1 MSWGVEK
8 MKKFLIVFLLLQV
21 MVSLG
26 SSLWNTSTNNQFKN
40 IIADR
45 KASRIGDIV
54 TIVVK
59 ETPKINSA
67 SQDTAFE
74 NALLNLFTGA
84 VKNITQFDLSKFIP
98 INNNSTKER
107 SAEMSS
113 TVTLTISA
121 VVVDL
126 QNGNLVVEGNKKL
139 KVGEQLSEI
148 MIRGTI
154 RPDDI
159 ASNNTVDSSKIANC
173 QIWVN
178 GQLVFRQNP
187 DQESWLDYI
196 LSAIAKW
203 FL

>member
-1 MSWGVEK
+1 MYLGVEI
-8 MKKFLIVFLLLQV
+8 MKKIFILLILTQTLLV
-21 MVSLG
+21 CAT
-26 SSLWNTSTNNQFKN
+26 SLWNSSSNNQFKN
-40 IIADR
+40 ILGDR
-45 KASRIGDIV
+45 KASKIGDIV

-59 ETPKINSA
+59 ETPKINAA
-67 SQDTAFE
+67 SENTAFE

-84 VKNITQFDLSKFIP
+84 VKNITQFDLSQFIP
-98 INNNSTKER
+98 IKNNSTQQR
-107 SAEMSS
+107 SAQLSS
-113 TVTLTISA
+113 TVTLTVSA
-121 VVVDL
+121 VVVDV
-126 QNGNLVVEGNKKL
+126 NGGNFVVEGNKKL

-148 MIRGTI
+148 IIRGTI

-159 ASNNTVDSSKIANC
+159 AADNTVDSSKIANC

-178 GQLVFRQNP
+178 GQLIFRQNP

>member
-1 MSWGVEK
+1 M
-8 MKKFLIVFLLLQV
+8 MKKVFVLLILVQTLTIY
-21 MVSLG
+21 ST
-26 SSLWNTSTNNQFKN
+26 SLWNSSTNNQFKN
-40 IIADR
+40 IVGDR
-45 KASRIGDIV
+45 KASKIGDIV
-54 TIVVK
+54 TIVVR
-59 ETPKINSA
+59 ETPKINAA
-67 SQDTAFE
+67 SENTAFE

-84 VKNITQFDLSKFIP
+84 VKNITQFDLSQFIP
-98 INNNSTKER
+98 IKNNSTQQR
-107 SAEMSS
+107 SAQLSS
-113 TVTLTISA
+113 TVTLTVSA
-121 VVVDL
+121 VVVDI
-126 QNGNLVVEGNKKL
+126 QNGNLIVEGNKKL

-148 MIRGTI
+148 IIRGTV

-159 ASNNTVDSSKIANC
+159 LSNNTVDSSKIANC

>member
-1 MSWGVEK
+1 M
-8 MKKFLIVFLLLQV
+8 MKKLFILLILAQTLIIY
-21 MVSLG
+21 SA
-26 SSLWNTSTNNQFKN
+26 SLWNNSTNNQFKN
-40 IIADR
+40 IVADR
-45 KASRIGDIV
+45 KASKVGDIV

-59 ETPKINSA
+59 ETPKINATSEN
-67 SQDTAFE
+67 TAFE

-84 VKNITQFDLSKFIP
+84 VKNITQFDLSQFIP
-98 INNNSTKER
+98 IKNNSTQQR
-107 SAEMSS
+107 SAQLSS
-113 TVTLTISA
+113 TVALTVSA

-148 MIRGTI
+148 MIRGTV

-159 ASNNTVDSSKIANC
+159 ASDNTIDSSKIANC

>member
-8 MKKFLIVFLLLQV
+8 MKKFFIVFLLLQL

-54 TIVVK
+54 TIVVR

-107 SAEMSS
+107 SAQMSS
-113 TVTLTISA
+113 TITLTISA

>member
-1 MSWGVEK
+1 

>member
-1 MSWGVEK
+1 
-8 MKKFLIVFLLLQV
+8 MKKSLIIVIVFALYTTFV
-21 MVSLG
+21 FPT
-26 SSLWNTSTNNQFKN
+26 SLWNNSSSAQFKN

-45 KASRIGDIV
+45 KASKVGDIV

-59 ETPKINSA
+59 ETPQINS
-67 SQDTAFE
+67 SSSNDAFE
-74 NALLNLFTGA
+74 NALVNLFTGA
-84 VKNITQFDLSKFIP
+84 VKNITQFDLSQFIP
-98 INNNSTKER
+98 INNNSQQQR
-107 SAEMSS
+107 SAQLSS
-113 TVTLTISA
+113 TVVLTISA
-121 VVVDL
+121 VVVDI

-148 MIRGTI
+148 IIRGTV

-159 ASNNTVDSSKIANC
+159 SHNNTVDSSNIANC

-178 GQLVFRQNP
+178 GEPVFRQNP
-187 DQESWLDYI
+187 DQQSWLDYL

>member
-1 MSWGVEK
+1 M
-8 MKKFLIVFLLLQV
+8 MKKVFVLLILVQTLIIY
-21 MVSLG
+21 ST
-26 SSLWNTSTNNQFKN
+26 SLWNSSTNNQFKN
-40 IIADR
+40 IVGDR
-45 KASRIGDIV
+45 KASKIGDIV
-54 TIVVK
+54 TIVVR
-59 ETPKINSA
+59 ETPKINAA
-67 SQDTAFE
+67 SENTAFE

-84 VKNITQFDLSKFIP
+84 VKNITQFDLSQFIP
-98 INNNSTKER
+98 IKNNSTQQR
-107 SAEMSS
+107 SAQLSS
-113 TVTLTISA
+113 TVTLTVSA
-121 VVVDL
+121 VVVDI
-126 QNGNLVVEGNKKL
+126 QNGNLIVEGNKKL

-148 MIRGTI
+148 IIRGTV

-159 ASNNTVDSSKIANC
+159 LSNNTVDSSKIANC

>member
-1 MSWGVEK
+1 
-8 MKKFLIVFLLLQV
+8 MKKFLVTFLLFQV
-21 MVSLG
+21 MVVLG

-45 KASRIGDIV
+45 KASRVGDIV

-84 VKNITQFDLSKFIP
+84 VKNITQFDISQFIP

-107 SAEMSS
+107 SAQMNS

>member
-1 MSWGVEK
+1 
-8 MKKFLIVFLLLQV
+8 MKKFLIVFLLVQV
-21 MVSLG
+21 MVILG

-45 KASRIGDIV
+45 KASKIGDIV
-54 TIVVK
+54 TIVVR

-107 SAEMSS
+107 SAQMSS
-113 TVTLTISA
+113 TVALTISA

-126 QNGNLVVEGNKKL
+126 RNGNLVVEGNKKL

>member
-1 MSWGVEK
+1 
-8 MKKFLIVFLLLQV
+8 MKKLFIVLILVQALIIY
-21 MVSLG
+21 G
-26 SSLWNTSTNNQFKN
+26 ASLWNSSTNNQFKN
-40 IIADR
+40 IVGDR
-45 KASRIGDIV
+45 KANKVGDIV

-59 ETPKINSA
+59 ETPKINATSEN
-67 SQDTAFE
+67 TAFE

-84 VKNITQFDLSKFIP
+84 VKNITQFDLSQFIP
-98 INNNSTKER
+98 INNNSTQQR
-107 SAEMSS
+107 SAQLSS
-113 TVTLTISA
+113 TVTLTVSA
-121 VVVDL
+121 VVVDV
-126 QNGNLVVEGNKKL
+126 QNGNLIVEGNKKL

-148 MIRGTI
+148 IIRGTV

-159 ASNNTVDSSKIANC
+159 ASDNTIDSSKIANC